1 MKKLV
6 FTLLAATSL
15 MLTSCFETL
24 EEVTI
29 NPDGSGTY
37 SNSNDLS
44 TVVSLMK
51 SMGGKDAEQME
62 EAKIDTI
69 ISLAGLLDS
78 IETLTPEEKLMMMDG
93 KMNMNVDMKAEKVV
107 FTINFPFKSTNEIPK
122 YNRLANKLMNETMKK
137 QLSGPEAGPMGDMPE
152 QSSID
157 SYYDITYK
165 NDQIK
170 RKLNKDKYIGVGS
183 DEYLVGMK
191 EAAQMGIPITTTQV
205 YKLPRPA
212 KKAEGKNVTLSDD
225 KKTVTVK
232 ADLNTFFDTPD
243 QLEFEIEY

>member
-51 SMGGKDAEQME
+51 SMGGKDAEQMG

-69 ISLAGLLDS
+69 ISLAGLVDS
-78 IETLTPEEKLMMMDG
+78 IETLTPEEKLMMKDG
-93 KMNMNVDMKAEKVV
+93 KMNMKVDLEAEKVV
-107 FTINFPFKSTNEIPK
+107 FTINFPFKSTNEI
-122 YNRLANKLMNETMKK
+122 AK
-137 QLSGPEAGPMGDMPE
+137 QH
-152 QSSID
+152 
-157 SYYDITYK
+157 
-165 NDQIK
+165 
-170 RKLNKDKYIGVGS
+170 R
-183 DEYLVGMK
+183 
-191 EAAQMGIPITTTQV
+191 
-205 YKLPRPA
+205 
-212 KKAEGKNVTLSDD
+212 
-225 KKTVTVK
+225 
-232 ADLNTFFDTPD
+232 
-243 QLEFEIEY
+243 